1 LVFDAYINFE
11 KELIDTEIEEIEKED
26 DFEESIDHLLQITF
40 EKLGVA
46 SEDANPAFSEEDNI
60 GL

>member
-1 LVFDAYINFE
+1 MVFDAYINFE

-46 SEDANPAFSEEDNI
+46 SEDTNPTFSEEDNI